1 MVADRTV
8 GTKDIYDSETS
19 RNTWSEL
26 SVESDT
32 KSIISEQREEEI
44 NDADSKG
51 YEEEN
56 KSGLDTEDGTKADIE
71 EKVEEDKQEEFY
83 EEYDQLVDSYDGTQ
97 SADHRDRQDG
107 RRCVPRIGS
116 RNRILRNPTWFKEEH
131 VFGSMK
137 FKGQCIYDWMELP
150 FTMDGKFDPSMLHGN
165 TIPAMSFNRYGE
177 CEMDYV
183 AMKYMDSPLD
193 RLAHYLDAQL
203 YGADLEFIEKIILIQ
218 DSSFEIQISVFWKF
232 PRSGHG
238 HSPHY
243 VEVFEERHNTIIFLR
258 HNLLAPEVFAPCTC
272 RQRSMIREYMRH
284 NAEIYWNVEPCN
296 QIE

>member
-1 MVADRTV
+1 MVADCTV

-19 RNTWSEL
+19 RNTWSEI

-51 YEEEN
+51 YEEES
-56 KSGLDTEDGTKADIE
+56 KSGLDTEDGAKADIE
-71 EKVEEDKQEEFY
+71 EKVEEDKQEKFY

-97 SADHRDRQDG
+97 RSG
-107 RRCVPRIGS
+107 
-116 RNRILRNPTWFKEEH
+116 NRILRNPTWFKEEH

-232 PRSGHG
+232 REVDTGIPLTTWKPSKNVMILLSSCVIISLRLRS
-238 HSPHY
+238 
-243 VEVFEERHNTIIFLR
+243 L
-258 HNLLAPEVFAPCTC
+258 LLALVD
-272 RQRSMIREYMRH
+272 RE
-284 NAEIYWNVEPCN
+284 A
-296 QIE
+296 